1 VGEREMTN
9 PLIEKYNEIHNPK
22 PPEPPKPVEKPKLS
36 KLTTYDPDSVN
47 VSFQQIAEKIQQGK
61 ALVASMSMEMGY
73 PIGECYTSKTLTFEV
88 RVYD

>member
-1 VGEREMTN
+1 MTN

-47 VSFQQIAEKIQQGK
+47 VSFQQVAEKIKQGK
-61 ALVASMSMEMGY
+61 AKVVSMSMVNDGNIMVNE
-73 PIGECYTSKTLTFEV
+73 ITFEV
-88 RVYD
+88 MLYEL

>member
-1 VGEREMTN
+1 MMTN

-47 VSFQQIAEKIQQGK
+47 VSFQQVAEKIKQGK
-61 ALVASMSMEMGY
+61 AKVVSMSMVNDGNIMVNE
-73 PIGECYTSKTLTFEV
+73 ITFEV
-88 RVYD
+88 MLYEL